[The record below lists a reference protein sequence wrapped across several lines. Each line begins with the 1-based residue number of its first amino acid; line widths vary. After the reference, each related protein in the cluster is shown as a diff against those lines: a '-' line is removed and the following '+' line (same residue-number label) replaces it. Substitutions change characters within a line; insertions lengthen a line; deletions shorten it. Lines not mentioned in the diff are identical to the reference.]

1 MKLFDNS
8 LPLKHKSSS
17 ITSIEDILT
26 QSYGLEVRNNNLYYA
41 DMLIMP
47 ISRMMSKY
55 KDNFSDAHR
64 GFFRLIFAEKF
75 ESQFATTFKFD
86 DYAKVDDAK
95 SIKELYEKLGGI
107 K

>member
-8 LPLKHKSSS
+8 LPLRHKSTS
-17 ITSIEDILT
+17 IVSIEDILT
-26 QSYGLEVRNNNLYYA
+26 QSYGLEIRNNNLYYA
-41 DMLIMP
+41 DLLLMP

-75 ESQFATTFKFD
+75 EAQFAHTFKFEE
-86 DYAKVDDAK
+86 YSKVKDAK
-95 SIKELYEKLGGI
+95 SIKELYEQLR
-107 K
+107 